1 MSWLR
6 QTVRELWGLFVE
18 DGSFALAILLW
29 VAVTVFILPRFVSG
43 NWRGL
48 VAFFGLA
55 AILIENVLRTAKRLP
70 PRSKPTEPR
79 A

>member
-6 QTVRELWGLFVE
+6 QAVRELWGLFVE

-29 VAVTVFILPRFVSG
+29 VAVTVFILPVLLPG
-43 NWRGL
+43 NWRGF

-55 AILIENVLRTAKRLP
+55 AILIENVLRTARRL
-70 PRSKPTEPR
+70 RR
-79 A
+79 R

>member
-6 QTVRELWGLFVE
+6 QAVRELWGLFVE

-29 VAVTVFILPRFVSG
+29 VAVTVFILPVLLPR

-48 VAFFGLA
+48 IAFLGLA
-55 AILIENVLRTAKRLP
+55 AILIENVLRTAKGLRQ
-70 PRSKPTEPR
+70 R
-79 A
+79 